1 MLRVLWFV
9 VALTVPAGVAQAA
22 PIHDAAAANDATTIM
37 NLVESGVDVDSLNEA
52 GETALIVAAKT
63 ARPDA
68 VNMLVQKR
76 ANPDFVDPS
85 GRRALHWVVLSG
97 DNADV
102 VNCIRFLY
110 EKLADMN
117 ARDADGATALILA
130 ADQGHGVVVT
140 LLPFDLGI
148 DIEVADNAGMTALTR
163 AGLKGYKTIVTVLL
177 RVGAKCQTIDP
188 AWSAAC
194 EARKAELGLK

>member
-1 MLRVLWFV
+1 MLRVLGFAM
-9 VALTVPAGVAQAA
+9 ALLMSTGSALAA
-22 PIHDAAAANDATTIM
+22 PIHDAAAANDVTTIM
-37 NLVESGVDVDSLNEA
+37 ALVQSGVAVDSLNEA

-63 ARPDA
+63 AQADA
-68 VNMLVQKR
+68 VNILLHNR
-76 ANPDFVDPS
+76 ADANFVDPT
-85 GRRALHWVVLSG
+85 GRRALHWVVLNG

-130 ADQGHGVVVT
+130 AEQGHGVVVT
-140 LLPFDLGI
+140 LLPFDMGV
-148 DIEVADNAGMTALTR
+148 DIEVVDNAGMTALTR
-163 AGLKGYKTIVTVLL
+163 AGLEGHKTIVAVLL

-188 AWSAAC
+188 AWHEAC
-194 EARKAELGLK
+194 EARKADLGIK

>member
-1 MLRVLWFV
+1 MAVLMS
-9 VALTVPAGVAQAA
+9 AGAVQAA
-22 PIHDAAAANDATTIM
+22 PIHDAAAANDVTTIM
-37 NLVESGVDVDSLNEA
+37 ALIKSGVAVDSLNEA

-68 VNMLVQKR
+68 VNMLLQKR
-76 ANPDFVDPS
+76 ADPDFVDPS

-117 ARDADGATALILA
+117 ARDANGATALILA
-130 ADQGHGVVVT
+130 AGEGHGVVVT

-148 DIEVADNAGMTALTR
+148 DLEVADNAGMTALTR
-163 AGLKGYKTIVTVLL
+163 AGLKGHKTIATVLL
-177 RVGAKCQTIDP
+177 RVGAKCQTIDA
-188 AWSAAC
+188 AWHEAC
-194 EARKAELGLK
+194 EARRAELGLK